1 MVLRFVA
8 DRNYTQLR
16 AIRSISHIRA
26 RAQTIDQ
33 NAKHLV
39 AHTKQNG
46 KNKWEIELR
55 RSAANYAQKNYLC
68 ENMLSAGAGCVP
80 ASRAG
85 PKLSANTHTLAL
97 APSSF
102 VVRLLRKFNSYSY
115 CRGIHANVFTSHR
128 VSSQSTTFAYW
139 CSQRQTKLHRTIVVS
154 RCLLLIIIYLL
165 FFFLPFSFMVFHFSL
180 NAERMP
186 SANRESTEDDE
197 FTVEK
202 CGEVRWIRRAL
213 LDPYEYWIQA
223 LRSCRN
229 SSISRNGRHFGSYIE
244 CERIWLHWAA
254 SGRGVSQGRIPKDR
268 TRSENEKFT
277 TIFVEIRSTVC
288 ASNEHGSPFSFPF
301 VHANRPACR

>member
-165 FFFLPFSFMVFHFSL
+165 FFFFAVFIYGFPFL
-180 NAERMP
+180 AERRTHAVGEP
-186 SANRESTEDDE
+186 RIHRRRRIYCREMWWGALNTARIAWP
-197 FTVEK
+197 
-202 CGEVRWIRRAL
+202 VRV
-213 LDPYEYWIQA
+213 LD
-223 LRSCRN
+223 
-229 SSISRNGRHFGSYIE
+229 SSFAFLS
-244 CERIWLHWAA
+244 
-254 SGRGVSQGRIPKDR
+254 
-268 TRSENEKFT
+268 
-277 TIFVEIRSTVC
+277 
-288 ASNEHGSPFSFPF
+288 
-301 VHANRPACR
+301 